1 MESALNSKLGINQ
14 KRFLRSIEQL
24 AHIGALPDGGIRR
37 IAYTEEDISAREQV
51 KQWMREA
58 GMTVR
63 VDTAGNIIGR
73 YPGKIAHAPA
83 LATGSHIDTVPRGGH
98 YDGSYGVLSGIEMVR
113 VLHEQQIQLN
123 HPLEVI
129 VFTDEE
135 GSMIGSKAISAS
147 VINDPAQYRRHD
159 GTDIYT
165 CLERIGGNWEKISQ
179 AQRSAEDLAAFV
191 ELHVEQGPV
200 LETAGVSI
208 GVVKGIVGQRRFNI
222 AVQGEANHAGT
233 TPMNQRQDA
242 LLAAAKLTIAI
253 NEIATSGG
261 EQVATVGRIQAYPNT
276 VNAVP
281 GLVEMS
287 LDIRD
292 LSAQHLDHLLATLRD
307 RAAEIATE
315 TNTQIGMQPALN
327 VIPAAAQSHI
337 QSAISKACENLDLR
351 YTYLLSRASHDAQEI
366 AKVTDMGMIFV
377 PSEGGL
383 SHNAEEYTSPEDCV
397 RGANVLLQTLI
408 ALDHHYGSAGKV
420 VSTAAEPEKTVNL
433 FHQESSRD

>member
-1 MESALNSKLGINQ
+1 MKSELKKNLEINQ
-14 KRFLRSIEQL
+14 NRFLRSIDQL

-37 IAYTEEDISAREQV
+37 IAYSDEDISAREQV
-51 KQWMREA
+51 KQWMQEA
-58 GMTVR
+58 GMTLR

-73 YPGKIAHAPA
+73 YPGKMTDAPA
-83 LATGSHIDTVPRGGH
+83 LATGSHIDTVPRGGR
-98 YDGSYGVLSGIEMVR
+98 YDGSYGVLAGIEMVR
-113 VLHEQQIQLN
+113 VLHENEIQLN
-123 HPLEVI
+123 HSLEVI

-135 GSMIGSKAISAS
+135 GSMIGSKAISGS
-147 VINDPAQYRRHD
+147 VVADPATYRRED

-165 CLERIGGNWEKISQ
+165 CLERVGGRWEKIQQ
-179 AQRSAEDLAAFV
+179 ARRTAQDLAAFV

-200 LETAGVSI
+200 LEKAGVSI

-233 TPMNQRQDA
+233 TPMSCRRDA
-242 LLAAAKLTIAI
+242 LLAAAKLTVAI
-253 NEIATSGG
+253 NEIANSGG
-261 EQVATVGRIQAYPNT
+261 EQVATVGRMQAYPNT

-292 LSAQHLDHLLATLRD
+292 LSADHLDYLLEQVRD

-315 TNTQIGMQPALN
+315 TDTQIGMQPALN

-337 QSAISKACENLDLR
+337 QSAISKACDDL
-351 YTYLLSRASHDAQEI
+351 TLNHTHLLSRASHDAQEM

-377 PSEGGL
+377 PSEAGL

-397 RGANVLLQTLI
+397 RGANVLLRTMME
-408 ALDHHYGSAGKV
+408 LDRHYGVSGKAVSKQKETVQSSKQVKTSAD
-420 VSTAAEPEKTVNL
+420 
-433 FHQESSRD
+433 Q